1 MLFFPFFQT
10 SLTNCTPE
18 KRAQEKNGKKFFVLL
33 KPRANGHNIVGCYM
47 LRPFA
52 HPVACC
58 CVLFSLR
65 GRRLEVVGTRKNAR
79 ARETRLRP
87 FSLSPTTSKRL
98 LHRLRIAGSCCA
110 QFETGQSFERT
121 TPNISSVPWS
131 PKRSATMF
139 DPFAQ
144 LFQHL
149 FRGRTCITHSLVPH
163 TYAS

>member
-1 MLFFPFFQT
+1 
-10 SLTNCTPE
+10 
-18 KRAQEKNGKKFFVLL
+18 
-33 KPRANGHNIVGCYM
+33 M

-58 CVLFSLR
+58 GVLFSQNN
-65 GRRLEVVGTRKNAR
+65 TQQFRKNAR
-79 ARETRLRP
+79 ARETRLACLPRARP
-87 FSLSPTTSKRL
+87 FSLSKRL
-98 LHRLRIAGSCCA
+98 LHRLRIAGSCCE

-149 FRGRTCITHSLVPH
+149 FWRRTCITHSLVPH
-163 TYAS
+163 TYASWQWVMTCIIDFVWQCTLNMSKDSIKSTVWHYSCSFVYYVQN

>member
-1 MLFFPFFQT
+1 
-10 SLTNCTPE
+10 
-18 KRAQEKNGKKFFVLL
+18 
-33 KPRANGHNIVGCYM
+33 M

-65 GRRLEVVGTRKNAR
+65 GRRLEVLGTRKNAR

-149 FRGRTCITHSLVPH
+149 FRRRTCITHSLVPH
-163 TYAS
+163 TYASWQWVMTCIIDFVWQCTLNMSEDSIKSTIWHYSCSFVYYVQN